1 MGENVQV
8 SWMYSHFNHRM
19 TFCPHFWSKDF
30 QRGLVL
36 ECQSS
41 QAALTEPSDAL
52 APTLSPAAFQQ
63 TSKIPP
69 VPR

>member
-1 MGENVQV
+1 MMFV
-8 SWMYSHFNHRM
+8 MR
-19 TFCPHFWSKDF
+19 TAT
-30 QRGLVL
+30 
-36 ECQSS
+36 S
-41 QAALTEPSDAL
+41 QATLTEPSEAL

>member
-1 MGENVQV
+1 M
-8 SWMYSHFNHRM
+8 
-19 TFCPHFWSKDF
+19 P
-30 QRGLVL
+30 VL
-36 ECQSS
+36 EFQPS
-41 QAALTEPSDAL
+41 QAALTEPSEAL